1 MAKTAHQN
9 RHKARI
15 LAMQAIFQFAVRP
28 DTREERTQLLS
39 FNWMDYAL
47 AKDIEDYAR
56 AIINATL
63 DNIDT
68 IDDLIT
74 ERLVGW
80 EFSRISPV
88 SRALLRIGIAQIV
101 YLRDTETPIVIDE
114 CLQLAKKYDDIQSA
128 AFINAILDQ
137 IARRETD
144 EVLPEPAIPRLKE
157 KIRLKKKSSI
167 KKSDPA

>member
-1 MAKTAHQN
+1 MAKSPHQN

-15 LAMQAIFQFAVRP
+15 LAMQAIFQYAVRP
-28 DTREERTQLLS
+28 DTREDRTQILS

-56 AIINATL
+56 SIINATL
-63 DNIDT
+63 DNIET

-101 YLRDTETPIVIDE
+101 YLRDTEAPVVIDE
-114 CLQLAKKYDDIQSA
+114 CLQLAKKYDEVQSA

-137 IARRETD
+137 VARKDNEAA
-144 EVLPEPAIPRLKE
+144 LPEPAIPRLEE
-157 KIRLKKKSSI
+157 KIRLKKKLPL
-167 KKSDPA
+167 KKSNPT